1 MIKEKEQYEQ
11 KINDKEN
18 EIKKL
23 KTILIIRKKNWIE
36 NLKKI
41 KN

>member
-23 KTILIIRKKNWIE
+23 KTILIIRKKNWRK

>member
-23 KTILIIRKKNWIE
+23 KKILIIRKKNWRK